1 MSFEPLKHTGAADFR
16 LRPATNANGAVVREL
31 VYSVLAEFGLA
42 PDPAATD
49 ADLAD
54 LEANYPARGGRFDV
68 LVDARGGIVGTVG
81 LLPVEAGTVELRKMY
96 LRPEFRNR
104 GLGRLLLAHAVSAA
118 RELGFRRMTLE
129 TATVLQ
135 AAVGLY
141 ERHGFQR
148 TAGAGAHSCRC
159 DLVMAR
165 NLT

>member
-1 MSFEPLKHTGAADFR
+1 MWLGIDIGTGGSRA
-16 LRPATNANGAVVREL
+16 L
-31 VYSVLAEFGLA
+31 
-42 PDPAATD
+42 
-49 ADLAD
+49 
-54 LEANYPARGGRFDV
+54 

-135 AAVGLY
+135 AAVRLY